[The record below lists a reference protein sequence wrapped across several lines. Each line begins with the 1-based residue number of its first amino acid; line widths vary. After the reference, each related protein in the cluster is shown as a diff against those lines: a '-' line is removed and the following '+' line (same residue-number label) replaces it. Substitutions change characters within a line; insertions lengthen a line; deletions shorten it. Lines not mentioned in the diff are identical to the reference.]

1 MEAIILTWNKEE
13 SNPLQVKPG
22 EENSPGFLFFGN
34 APRKEKL
41 KENAEVN
48 TLQILVVYNTDTNTI
63 NAYWSFSTSYSIGH
77 LSDIYRTFIGHS
89 FRITVCA
96 TCLMY
101 CVTALAR
108 IADGT
113 SSSLVSASLQPFMAF
128 HKFLVVSAVS
138 LLATLFLC
146 VPVKLVLQLSSL

>member
-48 TLQILVVYNTDTNTI
+48 TLQILVVYNTDTNTM
-63 NAYWSFSTSYSIGH
+63 NAYWSFFTSYSIGLFSLH
-77 LSDIYRTFIGHS
+77 ILSVIYRTFIGHS

-101 CVTALAR
+101 CVTGLAR

-113 SSSLVSASLQPFMAF
+113 TLSLVSTSLQPFMNL
-128 HKFLVVSAVS
+128 H
-138 LLATLFLC
+138 
-146 VPVKLVLQLSSL
+146 

>member
-48 TLQILVVYNTDTNTI
+48 TLQILVVYNTDTNTM
-63 NAYWSFSTSYSIGH
+63 NAYWSFFTSYSIGLFLLH
-77 LSDIYRTFIGHS
+77 ILSVIYRTFIGH
-89 FRITVCA
+89 
-96 TCLMY
+96 
-101 CVTALAR
+101 
-108 IADGT
+108 
-113 SSSLVSASLQPFMAF
+113 
-128 HKFLVVSAVS
+128 
-138 LLATLFLC
+138 
-146 VPVKLVLQLSSL
+146 LSDIHSE

>member
-48 TLQILVVYNTDTNTI
+48 TQQILVVYNTDTNTI

-77 LSDIYRTFIGHS
+77 LSDIYRTFIQNNGLCNLSDVLRHRPCPYS
-89 FRITVCA
+89 RWHNLIFG
-96 TCLMY
+96 LY
-101 CVTALAR
+101 
-108 IADGT
+108 
-113 SSSLVSASLQPFMAF
+113 
-128 HKFLVVSAVS
+128 
-138 LLATLFLC
+138 LLATFHES
-146 VPVKLVLQLSSL
+146 PLVLG